1 MKKYFK
7 KIKNKTS
14 ELKEAK
20 ARENEPPKTVP
31 VISNKTV
38 PEHRDEVLSS
48 ARKFIYPLQHSK
60 HRIVMITIGILLSAV
75 VIFFSY
81 CTLALYS
88 LQSTSTFI
96 YKVTQIF
103 PFPIARVG
111 RDFVSYENYLF
122 ELRRYKHYYDSQ
134 QKVDFNSESGRQ
146 QLAEYQKRALDKVI
160 DFSYVKELAKQNDV
174 SVSSNEVDQQIKLL
188 KEQNRLGNGEQV
200 FEDVLKDYFG
210 WSVAEFR
217 RYLEQEMLTQKVVA
231 TLDKQTQAK
240 ANKAYA
246 ELKAG
251 KSFAKVAKKYSDDL
265 STKNNGGEI
274 GFTISKQSKDIT
286 PQATDVLF
294 QLKKGEF
301 SKVINTGYSLEIFK
315 LDSKSGDKV
324 NGSHILFNF
333 KDINQY
339 INDLKEQ
346 KPAKKYV
353 NQ

>member
-1 MKKYFK
+1 MKKYLKNIK
-7 KIKNKTS
+7 KKSTDYKA
-14 ELKEAK
+14 AK
-20 ARENEPPKTVP
+20 ARDNEPPKTVP

-60 HRIVMITIGILLSAV
+60 HRIVVISISILITAIVFFFTYCV
-75 VIFFSY
+75 V
-81 CTLALYS
+81 ALYS

-134 QKVDFNSESGRQ
+134 QKVDFNTESGRQ
-146 QLAEYQKRALDKVI
+146 QLAEYQKRALEKVI
-160 DFSYVKELAKQNDV
+160 DFSYVKELAKDNDI
-174 SVSSNEVDQQIKLL
+174 SISSNEVDEQIKLL
-188 KEQNRLGNGEQV
+188 KDQNRLGNGEQV

-210 WSVAEFR
+210 WSVPEFR

-231 TLDKQTQAK
+231 TLDKETQEK
-240 ANKAYA
+240 ANKAYQ
-246 ELKAG
+246 ELQDG
-251 KSFAKVAKKYSDDL
+251 KSFAKVAKQYSDDL
-265 STKNNGGEI
+265 STKNSGGEI
-274 GFTISKQSKDIT
+274 GFTISRQSKDLT
-286 PQATDVLF
+286 PQATNILF

-315 LDSKSGDKV
+315 LDTKSGDKV

-333 KDINQY
+333 KDINEY
-339 INDLKEQ
+339 INDLKEK
-346 KPAKKYV
+346 KPAKTYV
-353 NQ
+353 TF